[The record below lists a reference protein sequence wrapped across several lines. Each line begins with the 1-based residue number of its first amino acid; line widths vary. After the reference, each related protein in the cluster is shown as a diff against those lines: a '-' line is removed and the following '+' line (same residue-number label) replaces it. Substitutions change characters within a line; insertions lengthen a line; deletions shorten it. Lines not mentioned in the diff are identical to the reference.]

1 MKLGRRIS
9 VTLLN
14 AKNWRTPFGIMLLVF
29 FITPRLTS
37 AQALTTGSI
46 SGSVVDPQGGLLP
59 GVSITAT
66 HQPTGTTYEAV
77 TNGEGRFEIFSVR
90 VGGPYRVVA
99 ALSGFREQ
107 TEAVETVGL
116 GENRTI
122 EFKLT
127 LASVTENVTVTA
139 EVPNIDST
147 RAGTAANIRS
157 ETIEN
162 LPSISRSMFDY
173 ARTSPFVSLN
183 QDSAGGEQVINVA
196 GRNNRYNNMQ
206 IDGAVNN
213 DVFAISSSS
222 TPGSAAG
229 TQPISLDVIQ
239 EVQIAISPYDVRQGG
254 FSGGSVNAVTKSGGN
269 AFGGTGYWFQRNQ
282 ALVGDLPSLT
292 SVANP
297 TSTDTKVGTFSDKQG
312 GFSFGGPIMQNKAF
326 FFGNFDTGR
335 KTTPTGYS
343 LDGASG
349 QPWLHTAEVQ
359 QILDIAKNQYGYDA
373 GGLGEVSTP
382 QKNNKY
388 FLRTDYNLGLK
399 HQLTARVNYIDASL
413 QRTTS
418 GIPSNL
424 NYAMPNDY
432 YFQKNT
438 NLGVV
443 GQLNSTFGGGYNE
456 FRIGYNRIRDAREL
470 PTPIFPYVQVDLTD
484 GNSVRL
490 GSENSSHANALDQ
503 DIVEVTNDFTLVRGN
518 HTLTIGTHNEFFTF
532 WNLFLQN
539 LYGNYRF
546 NNAALFQQGLA
557 QAYSVGFSNAPD
569 TTFAAAFS
577 VRQFGGYFGDQWR
590 VRSNLTLTYGVRV
603 DKPNFP
609 DTPTN
614 NPATVPAFGYATDVV
629 PSPTMW
635 SPRIGFNWDLSGGGE
650 KRSQLRGGV
659 GYFTGRTPYVWLSN
673 QYGGT
678 GVDTTSLSTSNASA
692 NRIPFS
698 PDPNNQART
707 GVAAT
712 PSVSLIDPDYK
723 YPAVVRTNLG
733 YDRDLGIYGLIGT
746 AELIYSKNIE
756 EVAYSN
762 INYIP
767 SGTLLPDGRIVYKK
781 KDAAFQDV
789 ILLSNTSLGKSWSTA
804 FKIERPFMN
813 GWNFSGSYLYGEADS
828 INDGTASTAGSNWAN
843 NPAGYTLDPTLSRSN
858 YDPGSR
864 VNFTAV
870 MPIPLGHGI
879 RSTVSMFYNGQS
891 GRPYSVQFN
900 GNPNDDNRTNNDI
913 IYVPKSDCS
922 DVILINGT
930 CAQLNAFIDGDSA
943 SKNYRG
949 QIAPRNGGRAP
960 WYNQLDLRWAVGLPA
975 VGRARVDFTMDVLNF
990 LNLLNSDWG
999 WQYYPL
1005 FPSSSA
1011 NGLLGYST
1019 ATGGSAIGVGGVDP
1033 ATNKMRINLATITGP
1048 NFLGTFARDDT
1059 RSRWQAQWGLRVR
1072 F

>member
-1 MKLGRRIS
+1 M
-9 VTLLN
+9 N
-14 AKNWRTPFGIMLLVF
+14 AKNWRTPFGIMLLAC
-29 FITPRLTS
+29 FITPRLAS
-37 AQALTTGSI
+37 AQALTTGSM
-46 SGSVVDPQGGLLP
+46 SGVVVDSQGAVLP
-59 GVSITAT
+59 GASITAT
-66 HQPTGTTYEAV
+66 HQPTGTKYETV
-77 TNGEGRFEIFSVR
+77 SDGEGRFEIFSVR
-90 VGGPYRVVA
+90 VGGPYSVVA
-99 ALSGFREQ
+99 TLSGFKDQ
-107 TEAVETVGL
+107 TETVESVGL
-116 GENRTI
+116 GENRGI
-122 EFKLT
+122 EFKLAVAA
-127 LASVTENVTVTA
+127 LTETVTVTA
-139 EVPNIDST
+139 QAPQIDPT

-157 ETIEN
+157 ETIQN

-183 QDSAGGEQVINVA
+183 QDSAGAEQVINVA

-222 TPGSAAG
+222 TPGSATG
-229 TQPISLDVIQ
+229 TQPVSLDAIA

-269 AFGGTGYWFQRNQ
+269 SFFGTAYWFQRSQ
-282 ALVGDLPSLT
+282 SLVGDLPSLT
-292 SVANP
+292 SVASPVATN
-297 TSTDTKVGTFSDKQG
+297 TKVGTFNDKQG
-312 GFSFGGPIMQNKAF
+312 GVSLGGPIVHNKAF
-326 FFGNFDTGR
+326 FFGNFDAGR
-335 KTTPTGYS
+335 KTTPSGYS
-343 LDGASG
+343 LSGTSG

-373 GGLGEVSTP
+373 GGLDEVSTP
-382 QKNNKY
+382 QENNKY
-388 FLRTDYNLGLK
+388 FVRSDFNLSPK
-399 HQLTARVNYIDASL
+399 NQLTARMNYIDASRQL
-413 QRTTS
+413 TTN

-424 NYAMPNDY
+424 NYALPNDY
-432 YFQKNT
+432 YLQKNT

-443 GQLNSTFGGGYNE
+443 GQLNSNLGRAYNE
-456 FRIGYNRIRDAREL
+456 FRIAYNRIRDKREL
-470 PTPIFPYVQVDLTD
+470 PTPLFPYVQVDLAD
-484 GNSVRL
+484 SNSVRL

-503 DIVEVTNDFTLVRGN
+503 DIVEVTDDLTLVRGD
-518 HTLTIGTHNEFFTF
+518 HTLTIGTHNEFFKF

-546 NNAALFQQGLA
+546 NSAAFFQQGLA
-557 QAYSVGFSNAPD
+557 QAYSVGFSNVPN

-614 NPATVPAFGYATDVV
+614 NPATVPAFGFATNIV

-635 SPRIGFNWDLSGGGE
+635 SPRIGFNWDLSNGGE
-650 KRSQLRGGV
+650 KRSQVRGGV

-673 QYGGT
+673 QYGNT
-678 GVDTTSLSTSNASA
+678 GVDTTALSTSNASA

-698 PDPNNQART
+698 SDPNNQART

-712 PSVSLIDPDYK
+712 PSVNMIDPDYK
-723 YPAVVRTNLG
+723 YPAVVRTNIG
-733 YDRDLGIYGLIGT
+733 YDRDLGIWGLIGN
-746 AELIYSKNIE
+746 AEFLYSKNVE
-756 EVAYSN
+756 EIAYSN

-767 SGTLLPDGRIVYKK
+767 AGTLPDGRTFYKK
-781 KDAAFQDV
+781 KDAAFQDA
-789 ILLSNTSLGKSWSTA
+789 ILLSNTSLGKSWNAA
-804 FKIERPFMN
+804 FKVERPFKD
-813 GWNFSGSYLYGEADS
+813 GWNFSVSYLYGEAQS

-843 NPAGYTLDPTLSRSN
+843 NPTGYTLDPTLTRSN

-870 MPIPLGHGI
+870 APIPLSHGI
-879 RSTVSMFYNGQS
+879 TSTVSVFFNGQS

-913 IYVPKSDCS
+913 IYVPKADCS
-922 DVILINGT
+922 DVILVNGT
-930 CAQLNAFIDGDSA
+930 CDQLNAFINNDPA
-943 SKNYRG
+943 SKDYRG
-949 QIAPRNGGRAP
+949 KIEPRNAGRAP

-975 VGRARVDFTMDVLNF
+975 TGKARVDFTMDVFNF

-999 WQYYPL
+999 WQFYPL
-1005 FPSSSA
+1005 FPNSSA

-1019 ATGGSAIGVGGVDP
+1019 ATGGSAIGLAGVDP
-1033 ATNKMRINLATITGP
+1033 ATNKERINLATITSP